1 MLSAKMRFLMR
12 DTRVT
17 ETILEQQPSFA
28 DLGLDERLLRALAE
42 MGLETA
48 TEVQAAAIPLAREGG
63 DLQVSA
69 ETGSGKTAAFL
80 LPMLQRLIEADHRPQ
95 GTQMLVLTP
104 TRELARQINKEC
116 EKFAR
121 YTWVKV
127 TALTGGQ
134 ELKYQA
140 ALLRRDPEIVIATP
154 GRIVEHIKANNID
167 LSKLACLVF
176 DEADR
181 MFDMGFTED
190 LNIVLEKLPEARQ
203 TMLFSATLNHMKVAG
218 FARRA
223 LNAPQHLTITRSGLP
238 DSIKQQ
244 IVLADDETHKDK
256 LTAKLL
262 NDESYEK
269 AIVFTNTKAKASK
282 LESYLRYT
290 GLRCGVIHSDFSQD
304 ERMRVLNLLRDGR
317 IDILVATDV
326 AARGIDVDGVDLV
339 INYDMTRK
347 GDEHVHRT
355 GRTGR
360 AGKDGLAIS
369 LVTATEWNLMHG
381 IERYLKLKFEQRKV
395 PGLEGVFKGP
405 KKVKA
410 SGKAAGSKKKKD
422 KKSPDKK
429 SATKKSTTK
438 KSKPKK
444 PAPKG
449 VFQVSGDG
457 LAPLKRR

>member
-1 MLSAKMRFLMR
+1 MTDQAPQPDNSRF
-12 DTRVT
+12 
-17 ETILEQQPSFA
+17 S
-28 DLGLDERLLRALAE
+28 DLGLDERLLRALEE
-42 MGLETA
+42 MGIETP
-48 TEVQAAAIPLAREGG
+48 TEVQSETIPLALDGG

-80 LPMLQRLIEADHRPQ
+80 LPVLQRLLALEKRPA
-95 GTQMLVLTP
+95 GTQLLVLTP

-121 YTWVKV
+121 YTPIKV

-154 GRIVEHIKANNID
+154 GRIVEHITAKNID
-167 LSKLACLVF
+167 LSQLNCLVF

-181 MFDMGFTED
+181 MFDMGFTDD
-190 LNIVLEKLPEARQ
+190 LNKVLAELPEQRQ
-203 TMLFSATLNHMKVAG
+203 TMLFSATLNHVKVAG

-223 LNAPQHLTITRSGLP
+223 LNTPRQLTITRSGLP
-238 DSIKQQ
+238 DSIRQQ
-244 IVLADDETHKDK
+244 IVLADDEKHKDK

-262 NDESYEK
+262 NDETYEK
-269 AIVFTNTKAKASK
+269 AIVFTNTRAKASK
-282 LESYLRYT
+282 LEAFLRYT

-304 ERMRVLNLLRDGR
+304 ERLRVLNLLRDGR

-360 AGKDGLAIS
+360 AGKQGLAIS
-369 LVTATEWNLMHG
+369 LVTASEWNLMHG
-381 IERYLKLKFEQRKV
+381 IERYLKLTFEQRKV

-405 KKVKA
+405 KKMKA
-410 SGKAAGSKKKKD
+410 SGKAAGTKKKKY
-422 KKSPDKK
+422 KK
-429 SATKKSTTK
+429 SAWPKGKSSAKKPAAK
-438 KSKPKK
+438 KEKK

-449 VFQVSGDG
+449 VFTVSDDG

>member
-1 MLSAKMRFLMR
+1 MI
-12 DTRVT
+12 D
-17 ETILEQQPSFA
+17 EQQPHTASFA
-28 DLGLDERLLRALAE
+28 ELGLDEKLLRALGE
-42 MGLETA
+42 MGIETP
-48 TEVQAAAIPLAREGG
+48 TEVQLETIPLALDGG

-69 ETGSGKTAAFL
+69 ETGSGKTAAFM
-80 LPMLQRLIEADHRPQ
+80 LPTLQRLMNNEQRRA
-95 GTQMLVLTP
+95 GTQVLVLTP

-121 YTWVKV
+121 FTSIKV

-154 GRIVEHIKANNID
+154 GRLAEHIKVNNID
-167 LSKLACLVF
+167 LTNLACLIF

-181 MFDMGFTED
+181 MFDMGFAED
-190 LNIVLEKLPEARQ
+190 LNAILKPLPEVRQ
-203 TMLFSATLNHMKVAG
+203 TMLFSATLNHMKVAS

-223 LNAPQHLTITRSGLP
+223 LNEPRHLSVNRSGLP
-238 DSIKQQ
+238 DSITQQ
-244 IVLADDETHKDK
+244 IVLADDEQHKDK

-262 NDESYEK
+262 KDEKYEK
-269 AIVFTNTKAKASK
+269 AFVFTNTRAKASK
-282 LESYLRYT
+282 LESYLRNT
-290 GLRCGVIHSDFSQD
+290 GLRCGVIHSEFSQD
-304 ERMRVLNLLRDGR
+304 ERLRVLNLLRDGR

-355 GRTGR
+355 GRCGR
-360 AGKDGLAIS
+360 AGKQGMAIS

-422 KKSPDKK
+422 KGK
-429 SATKKSTTK
+429 A
-438 KSKPKK
+438 SKPSAKKTKSKK
-444 PAPKG
+444 PANKG
-449 VFQVSGDG
+449 VFKVSEDG